1 VCEAWP
7 ARATIWLRISAFQ
20 ARHQLGRKRL
30 APHQPRRLLRT
41 RGPAPR
47 QALVDKRP
55 DHRAPAGHAAAVG
68 DPPPRVHPLQLLL
81 RYSET
86 QPNQLRPENLIL
98 EPQAREPRRLV
109 KLSQRLR
116 SPFHAWKFGHLG
128 HLEHAR
134 ILPRP
139 LAMSRSSRAIKP
151 VVKKPAR
158 KTRRD
163 ETAHSSRSSVS
174 TMPRHRASESSEG
187 VRSIEPFGHAT
198 STSWA
203 LAPYCANNRAAAL
216 SCDGSTA

>member
-1 VCEAWP
+1 MKLGPRERLFGCEFQRSGAPPTRPEAARP
-7 ARATIWLRISAFQ
+7 APAAAAPSDARPCATP
-20 ARHQLGRKRL
+20 G
-30 APHQPRRLLRT
+30 PRRQAPGSSRT
-41 RGPAPR
+41 GWARRGCRRPA
-47 QALVDKRP
+47 A
-55 DHRAPAGHAAAVG
+55 
-68 DPPPRVHPLQLLL
+68 RVHPLQLLL

-158 KTRRD
+158 KTRQTRRRTRRARAYPPCRD
-163 ETAHSSRSSVS
+163 IEQ
-174 TMPRHRASESSEG
+174 ASL
-187 VRSIEPFGHAT
+187 PKA
-198 STSWA
+198 
-203 LAPYCANNRAAAL
+203 
-216 SCDGSTA
+216 